1 MIDNEENQGESIM
14 KRFCK
19 ECGKEIQPENRV
31 CIHCGTPVD
40 GKKRVNDSKKKGTST
55 ENVMKQSSSENIS
68 QEKRHT
74 TRQTNQTPSAP
85 MSKKKKRMLSIVGG
99 IAVLLIGFSIW
110 AQSYQSPEAV
120 QKRFYK
126 AVMENNPKALQ
137 KLVMHENGSS
147 ASKGEAKALIKLVE
161 EEGEYVLHDLFTV
174 ERDGKF
180 LFLYKAHKMEAADQF
195 VYYPDP
201 VKGLTLSFNEVEPDI
216 LKKTLHGPLIPG
228 IYNVQASFKGDYGE
242 TTKEGEITLADYYDD
257 ETYLDMDINVA
268 DVTFYIEN
276 VVDLDLENTQI
287 KIGKDEIPIN
297 DEGSTKPVGP
307 FILDGSQQVQTVV
320 KMPWGK
326 VESEPIDI
334 SEEHM
339 SIQAE
344 VLSEDDYKAVTKLL
358 TNFGEQYVEAFAE
371 NNTDPLKN
379 VSKTVK
385 KELKEKMADE
395 LFGDWY
401 YSGEFMELNIDRNSI
416 YFNEDEETPSIN
428 IVTEYLFNEDYHELE
443 EPPELFESSNLLVTT
458 LNYDAEEKS
467 WRIADIS
474 DDYWGAFEGTDTVKG
489 SQKVFGP
496 NDETI
501 KAAKDLA
508 EADEMDDFLESYTR
522 ASVDAINYIDFS
534 YMEDYIV
541 EDSPRWEEARD
552 YIDYL
557 DSKNITEDFLD
568 MEIESIDETE
578 DGTWEV
584 TVLESFTIYK
594 EDSTD
599 DKDFR
604 TKLVVKKIDG
614 ELFVYELLETNEI

>member
-1 MIDNEENQGESIM
+1 M

-31 CIHCGTPVD
+31 CIHCGTPVGRKD
-40 GKKRVNDSKKKGTST
+40 AVNDSNEKVTST
-55 ENVMKQSSSENIS
+55 ENVTKQPSSEKVTMS
-68 QEKRHT
+68 EKKRRT
-74 TRQTNQTPSAP
+74 TRQTNKNPSAP
-85 MSKKKKRMLSIVGG
+85 MSKKKKRMLSIVGAV
-99 IAVLLIGFSIW
+99 AVLLIGFSMW
-110 AQSYQSPEAV
+110 AQSYQSPDAV

-126 AVMENNPKALQ
+126 AVMENNPKTLQ
-137 KLVMHENGSS
+137 KLVIHENGSS
-147 ASKGEAKALIKLVE
+147 ATKGEAKALIKLVE

-174 ERDGKF
+174 ETDGKF
-180 LFLYKAHKMEAADQF
+180 LFLYKANKMMAADQF
-195 VYYPDP
+195 AYYPDP
-201 VKGLTLSFNEVEPDI
+201 VKGLTFSFNKVEPDI
-216 LKKTLHGPLIPG
+216 RKKSLHGPLIPG
-228 IYNVQASFKGDYGE
+228 IYDVKASFKGDYGE
-242 TTKEGEITLADYYDD
+242 TTKEGEITLNDYYGD
-257 ETYLDMDINVA
+257 ETYIDMDINVA

-276 VVDLDLENTQI
+276 FLDLDLENAHI
-287 KIGKDEIPIN
+287 KLGKEEIPIN
-297 DEGSTKPVGP
+297 KEGSTKPVGP

-344 VLSEDDYKAVTKLL
+344 ILSEDDYQAVTTLL

-371 NNTDPLKN
+371 NNTEPLKN

-385 KELKEKMADE
+385 KALKEKMADQ
-395 LFGDWY
+395 LYDDDWY
-401 YSGEFMELNIDRNSI
+401 YSGEFMQLDIDRNSI
-416 YFNEDEETPSIN
+416 YFDEDKEEPSIN
-428 IVTEYLFNEDYHELE
+428 IVTEYLFNEDYHEIE
-443 EPPELFESSNLLVTT
+443 EIPELFESYQLLVTT
-458 LNYDAEEKS
+458 LNYDAKEKS
-467 WRIADIS
+467 WSIAGIS
-474 DDYWGAFEGTDTVKG
+474 DDYWGAFEGTDTVEG

-496 NDETI
+496 SDETV

-508 EADEMDDFLESYTR
+508 IADEMDDFLESYTR
-522 ASVDAINYIDFS
+522 ASVDAINYTDF
-534 YMEDYIV
+534 YYVENYIV

-568 MEIESIDETE
+568 MEIESVEETD

-604 TKLVVKKIDG
+604 TKLVVKEIDG
-614 ELFVYELLETNEI
+614 ELYVYELLETNEI